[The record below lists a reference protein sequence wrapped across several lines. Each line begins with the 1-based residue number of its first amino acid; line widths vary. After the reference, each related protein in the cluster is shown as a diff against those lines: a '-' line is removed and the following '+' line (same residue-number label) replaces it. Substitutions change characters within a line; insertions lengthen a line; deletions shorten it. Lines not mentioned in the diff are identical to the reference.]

1 MQPHLAWLLLVGEV
15 LLDGV
20 DIRSLQLKW
29 LRGQIG
35 LVSQEPALFGTSIA
49 QNILYGKDGAA
60 REEIEEAAKA
70 ANAHAF
76 ISQLPDGYET
86 QVNAGSRRPLPML
99 AILLCRIESG
109 RIGSNRVESL
119 RIGSNRIESGRIGS
133 NRVESFRIGSNR

>member
-1 MQPHLAWLLLVGEV
+1 MSFFVVVGEV

-35 LVSQEPALFGTSIA
+35 LVSQEPALFGTTIA
-49 QNILYGKDGAA
+49 QNVSYGKDGATMA
-60 REEIEEAAKA
+60 EIEEAAKA

-86 QVNAGSRRPLPML
+86 QVSIRGKLHFCRRKVFVKFL
-99 AILLCRIESG
+99 
-109 RIGSNRVESL
+109 V
-119 RIGSNRIESGRIGS
+119 
-133 NRVESFRIGSNR
+133 